1 MLTVGQELR
10 YTYRVNEPAYTRLAV
25 DERRRRLLELGAELF
40 TKAAYNDLSMAE
52 IARRAG
58 ISKALLYHYFPS
70 KHAYFLATLSQAA
83 EDLRARTQ
91 PDPSLPPLAQL
102 RGSLDAFLAFID
114 ERGAAYQKLMETAY
128 SVPEVRELVE
138 GIRRFTADQILDAL
152 VSASERPPTARAA
165 VRAWLWFTDGAIL
178 DWLQY
183 RDFDRPALRELLLDT
198 LLGSLEAATGEP
210 LGGAPRQG

>member
-1 MLTVGQELR
+1 MS
-10 YTYRVNEPAYTRLAV
+10 EPAYTRLDV

-40 TKAAYNDLSMAE
+40 TQTAYNDLSMAE
-52 IARRAG
+52 IARCAG

-70 KHAYFLATLSQAA
+70 KHAYFVATLSQAA
-83 EDLRARTQ
+83 DELRARTE
-91 PDPSLPPLAQL
+91 PDPSLPPLEQL

-138 GIRRFTADQILDAL
+138 GIRRFTAERILEAL
-152 VSASERPPTARAA
+152 VPGGAPPPTARAA

-178 DWLQY
+178 DWLEY
-183 RDFDRPALRELLLDT
+183 RDFDRSALSDLLLDT
-198 LLGSLEAATGEP
+198 LLGSVAAARGSP
-210 LGGAPRQG
+210 PGAAAGSG

>member
-1 MLTVGQELR
+1 MT
-10 YTYRVNEPAYTRLAV
+10 EPAYTRLAV

-40 TKAAYNDLSMAE
+40 TQHAYNDLSMAQ
-52 IARRAG
+52 IARRAD

-83 EDLRARTQ
+83 DELRTRTE
-91 PDPSLPPLAQL
+91 PDPALPPVEQL

-114 ERGAAYQKLMETAY
+114 ERGPAYRKLMETAY

-138 GIRRFTADQILDAL
+138 GIRRFTADRILEAL
-152 VSASERPPTARAA
+152 VGGGEFPPTARAA

-178 DWLQY
+178 DWLEY
-183 RDFDRPALRELLLDT
+183 RDFDRAALSQLLLDT
-198 LLGSLEAATGEP
+198 LLGSLAAATGEP
-210 LGGAPRQG
+210 VGEVPRLG